1 MIDNEEEK
9 NSNQLGNFKNK
20 INEEHFYKKP
30 DDTMAIFRNS
40 VKKELKKLKLKK
52 GETKAMKRLNK
63 IHKNFDEKSENYSN
77 NKVIIL

>member
-52 GETKAMKRLNK
+52 KKTTLEFQLDSIKYRVKKLYFNRL
-63 IHKNFDEKSENYSN
+63 F
-77 NKVIIL
+77 L